1 MKKNAYAQV
10 LRLWQAYQ
18 AIKIR
23 SNDGNIVTLSPG
35 YIITACNPESRVCSA
50 KQNRLKTEKLQRYLE
65 SHDISAQPVLVGDLD
80 FNWVEPSFCCTL
92 DEKRAFN
99 LARLY
104 QQNAIY
110 QIKDNELW
118 LIPVLLKRFPEV
130 SLGPLKNFSI

>member
-18 AIKIR
+18 TIKIR
-23 SNDGNIVTLSPG
+23 GNDGKIATLSSG

-50 KQNRLKTEKLQRYLE
+50 RQNRLKTEKLQRYLE
-65 SHDISAQPVLVGDLD
+65 SHKISAQPVLVGDPD
-80 FNWVEPSFCCTL
+80 FNWVEPSFCCAL
-92 DEKRAFN
+92 DEKHAFN
-99 LARLY
+99 LARQY

-118 LIPVLLKRFPEV
+118 LIPVLLKQLAV
-130 SLGPLKNFSI
+130 ISLGALKNFST